1 MYSDPI
7 KTTLAVF
14 TMASA
19 ASTDPMKPRVST
31 MPSASP
37 GMLIE

>member
-1 MYSDPI
+1 
-7 KTTLAVF
+7 L

-19 ASTDPMKPRVST
+19 ASIIATKPFVST

-37 GMLIE
+37 IDASSEGLKA